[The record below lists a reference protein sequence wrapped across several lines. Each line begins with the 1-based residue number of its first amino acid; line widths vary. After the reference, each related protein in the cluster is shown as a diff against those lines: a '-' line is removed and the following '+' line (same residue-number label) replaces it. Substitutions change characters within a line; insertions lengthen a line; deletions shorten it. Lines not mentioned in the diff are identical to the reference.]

1 MIKHTEKSTCNCLEV
16 FSVMVVGFADG
27 KRAMHSFSFRY
38 GALSS
43 VYGIAE
49 AVAPMVTTLRF
60 PAPKVVGIPVI
71 STANML
77 RSGALWLK
85 DLLKYE
91 SQANT
96 SYQMV

>member
-1 MIKHTEKSTCNCLEV
+1 
-16 FSVMVVGFADG
+16 MVRERCTVSLS
-27 KRAMHSFSFRY
+27 AMVHFLQLWDSRSRCSY
-38 GALSS
+38 GDDI
-43 VYGIAE
+43 V
-49 AVAPMVTTLRF
+49 F